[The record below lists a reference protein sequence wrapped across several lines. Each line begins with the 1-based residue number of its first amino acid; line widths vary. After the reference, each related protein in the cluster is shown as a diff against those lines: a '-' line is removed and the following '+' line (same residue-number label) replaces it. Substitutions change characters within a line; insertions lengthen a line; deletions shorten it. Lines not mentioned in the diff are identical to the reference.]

1 MVESGRLT
9 PALVSPEATAIGKHL
24 GEVADSG
31 DARPWKGG
39 PGVGVG
45 PGGSAVGGSVDEV
58 DVVVREATAAF
69 VHAGDVDVTCGQV
82 TGDLDIADEGTAVG
96 NLSLGGPSRAIVG
109 GVADEEGRAA
119 SEVVPGD
126 VHASKEG

>member
-58 DVVVREATAAF
+58 VVVVREATAAF
-69 VHAGDVDVTCGQV
+69 VHAGDVDVACGQV
-82 TGDLDIADEGTAVG
+82 TGDLDIADEGSAAG
-96 NLSLGGPSRAIVG
+96 NLSRAAPSQPIVG
-109 GVADEEGRAA
+109 GEAEEEGGARDI
-119 SEVVPGD
+119 V
-126 VHASKEG
+126 